1 MLKNE
6 GQDPSILWRSPND
19 WSAVNT
25 TLEAWIDQ
33 ATASVSVAIGSAIS
47 VIDFEAIVIDGAF
60 PEAIRSAVVQR
71 TREKFA
77 QMDLQG
83 LAPVDI
89 VEGTIGSD
97 ARVLG
102 AASLP
107 LLAGFARD
115 RDLLFHAAV

>member
-1 MLKNE
+1 
-6 GQDPSILWRSPND
+6 
-19 WSAVNT
+19 V
-25 TLEAWIDQ
+25 
-33 ATASVSVAIGSAIS
+33 VSRI
-47 VIDFEAIVIDGAF
+47 
-60 PEAIRSAVVQR
+60 
-71 TREKFA
+71 REKFA

-89 VEGTIGSD
+89 VEGAIGSD

-115 RDLLFHAAV
+115 RDLLFNVAV

>member
-19 WSAVNT
+19 WSAVDA
-25 TLEAWIDQ
+25 TLEAWIEQ

-71 TREKFA
+71 TREQFA
-77 QMDLQG
+77 RMDLQG
-83 LAPVDI
+83 RAATDVVQGP
-89 VEGTIGSD
+89 IGSEG
-97 ARVLG
+97 RQLG
-102 AASLP
+102 AASRP
-107 LLAGFARD
+107 L
-115 RDLLFHAAV
+115 

>member
-6 GQDPSILWRSPND
+6 GQDPSILWRHPND
-19 WSAVNT
+19 WRAVDT
-25 TLEAWIDQ
+25 TLDTWIEQ
-33 ATASVSVAIGSAIS
+33 ASTSVSVAIGSAIS

-60 PEAIRSAVVQR
+60 PQGIRSAVVQR
-71 TREKFA
+71 IREKFA

-89 VEGTIGSD
+89 VEGAIGSD

-115 RDLLFHAAV
+115 RDLLFNVAV